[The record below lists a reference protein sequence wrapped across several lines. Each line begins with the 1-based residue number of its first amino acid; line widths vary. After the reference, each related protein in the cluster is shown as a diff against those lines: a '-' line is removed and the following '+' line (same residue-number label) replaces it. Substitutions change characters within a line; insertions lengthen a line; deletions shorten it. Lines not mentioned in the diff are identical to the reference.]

1 VHLWVEAEGHRDAG
15 RWTEAAG
22 LAERVLQRVEQGEAM
37 PSGLGLDQVR
47 LLAAGWALRAGTLTV
62 AEAQARRVLESA
74 KAAAWHGEARLI
86 RGVALL
92 GLERGAEAETILEP
106 LAADVR
112 WRDRVGLLRAVAAR
126 AAGRL
131 DRAAELLAER
141 VRTAGGEEEKGEAAW
156 AWAEV
161 ELERGDPEAAW
172 TALKQL
178 LERSG
183 AGGNPAAA
191 GLLALR
197 TMDLA
202 RRCSPPMRSR
212 RRNCSGGATWWEA
225 VMARVGRA
233 WRAGGGS
240 SSADASPRPG
250 RRWRPGRTLMRMC

>member
-1 VHLWVEAEGHRDAG
+1 
-15 RWTEAAG
+15 
-22 LAERVLQRVEQGEAM
+22 
-37 PSGLGLDQVR
+37 
-47 LLAAGWALRAGTLTV
+47 
-62 AEAQARRVLESA
+62 
-74 KAAAWHGEARLI
+74 
-86 RGVALL
+86 
-92 GLERGAEAETILEP
+92 
-106 LAADVR
+106 
-112 WRDRVGLLRAVAAR
+112 VGLLRAVAAR

-202 RRCSPPMRSR
+202 ARAQRAEAVLTVAAALPAR
-212 RRNCSGGATWWEA
+212 ATLLAAHAEA

-240 SSADASPRPG
+240 SSADASPLPG